1 MNPFIQVF
9 SDIPQQIGI
18 ADCIALKQTPVG
30 LSGPGNSLCPL
41 ISYVTASM
49 VSRKLLIIT
58 HSRTSALSIYQ
69 NLISL
74 YGDDAV
80 YIPIREL
87 MLYDIDA
94 YSGND
99 KQSRLRS
106 LYRVATGKFKA
117 AVACTEALTVGT
129 VSREVFLESIINL
142 KKGDQHDMESLGD
155 MLSRLGYVR
164 KALVEEYGQYSI
176 RGGILDIFT
185 CNYDNPVRF
194 EFFGDEIDSIRFFD
208 ADSQRSVI
216 EADDIVIIP
225 YSEFILNKDEENMLK
240 EKITDSWDLQQ
251 LSNND
256 FGKIMDRYY
265 ALTDKCQMTGQYFNK
280 DILTVVHNDLRC
292 HVVSDTVY
300 NEYANA
306 CVNLLQKK
314 KTFKDACE
322 MQKDIYS
329 LYSYLKPELV
339 LIYEKSDYSIPLYRD
354 FDIKFEE
361 ASSYKG
367 DMEQF
372 LNDVAE
378 YRAANMRIFISS
390 DRKKHTEYLKGFFED
405 NGYAVHIIQSN
416 ENHSILPRHI
426 YIVEDGYNE
435 SFVSKEAKIA
445 CISVSRIFRKNAK
458 GKTKQIRDT
467 DFFAQ
472 IQPNDYVVHDH
483 HGIGIY
489 LGVEKIDI
497 DGIIKD
503 YIKIAYKNSDM
514 LYVPV
519 SKMDLVQKYVG
530 TSDRIPRV
538 TGLGGHDWE
547 KQKSKVRKAVQD
559 IAKELIELYSK
570 RNSVKGH
577 AFHEDTPWQI
587 SFENEFSYEETEDQ
601 IKCVEEIKNDME
613 STKVMDR
620 LLCGDV
626 GYGKTEVALRA
637 VFKAVM
643 DGKQVAFLAPT
654 TMLALQHYNNFKERM
669 RNYPISI
676 DLMCRLRDKKKQKK
690 TVEDIKNG
698 KVDIVVGTHRILE
711 KDVFY
716 KDLGLL
722 VVDEEQRFGVAQK
735 EKIKMLKP
743 TVDVLSLTATPIPR
757 TMHMAL
763 SGIRDVSTI
772 YDPPEKRF
780 PIQTYV
786 MEYDPEFIKEA
797 ILREKDRNGQ
807 IFYLYNRV
815 MDMENKFHHLKTLLK
830 DEVRICM
837 AHGQMQEKEFENTII
852 KFINHEYDVLLCTT
866 IIEAGIDISNAN
878 TLIIEDADKL
888 GLAQLYQIK
897 GRVGRSDKVA
907 YAYITYKRGKELTEE
922 ASKRLQT
929 IKEYTEFGSGIKIAM
944 KDLEIRGGGDL
955 LGANQSGHMQGVGYD
970 MYVRILSEEIANLR
984 GEKVRGAV
992 VESSVDLNISA
1003 YIDKSYINDD
1013 LSRLK
1018 MYKRIALVG
1027 SAKEKEDIIDELIDR
1042 YNEPPVHV
1050 VNIIDVAYA
1059 KNLASKLGISDIT
1072 QIKKGLVITYEQD
1085 SAVRFRELTDIL
1097 DKERQKYMVKMQQ
1110 DLRIRVDTHKKGEE
1124 MLAYITKIL
1133 ERALELK

>member
-9 SDIPQQIGI
+9 SDIPQLVGI

-41 ISYVTASM
+41 ISYVTASLL
-49 VSRKLLIIT
+49 SRKLLIIT

-99 KQSRLRS
+99 KQSRLNA
-106 LYRVATGKFKA
+106 LYRIASNNFKA

-129 VSREVFLESIINL
+129 VSKEVFLKSLIRLEKNS
-142 KKGDQHDMESLGD
+142 QYDMET
-155 MLSRLGYVR
+155 LSNKLLRLGYIR
-164 KALVEEYGQYSI
+164 KALVEEKGHFSI
-176 RGGILDIFT
+176 RGGIVDIFST
-185 CNYDNPVRF
+185 NYDNPVRL
-194 EFFGDEIDSIRFFD
+194 EFIGDEIDSIRFFD
-208 ADSQRSVI
+208 ADTQRSVK
-216 EADDIVIIP
+216 DTKDIVVIP
-225 YSEFILNKDEENMLK
+225 YSEFLLSEDQENMLK
-240 EKITDSWDLQQ
+240 AKITDTWDLQQ

-256 FGKIMDRYY
+256 HFKIMDRYY
-265 ALTDKCQMTGQYFNK
+265 ALTDNCQMTCSYF
-280 DILTVVHNDLRC
+280 DIDVLTVIHNDVRC
-292 HVVSDTVY
+292 HTVADTVY
-300 NEYANA
+300 KEYANS
-306 CVNLLQKK
+306 CISLLQKK
-314 KTFKDACE
+314 KTYSDACH

-339 LIYEKSDYSIPLYRD
+339 LIYEKSNYSIPLYRD

-361 ASSYKG
+361 ASSYRG

-372 LNDVAE
+372 LNDIAE

-390 DRKKHTEYLKGFFED
+390 DRKKHTDYLKGFFED
-405 NGYAVHIIQSN
+405 NGYIVHIINSH
-416 ENHSILPRHI
+416 EDCSILPKRI
-426 YIVEDGYNE
+426 YIIEDGYNE

-458 GKTKQIRDT
+458 GKTKQIKDT

-489 LGVEKIDI
+489 LGVEKIEI
-497 DGIIKD
+497 EGIIKD
-503 YIKIAYKNSDM
+503 YIKIAYRNNDM

-530 TSDRIPRV
+530 TSDRTPRI

-559 IAKELIELYSK
+559 IARELIELYSK

-577 AFHEDTPWQI
+577 AFHEDTPWQV

-601 IKCVEEIKNDME
+601 IKCVDEIKSDME

-669 RNYPISI
+669 KNYPINI
-676 DLMCRLRDKKKQKK
+676 DLMCRLRDKKVQQK
-690 TVEDIKNG
+690 TVEDLKNG
-698 KVDIVVGTHRILE
+698 KVDVVVGTHRILE
-711 KDVFY
+711 KDIFY

-780 PIQTYV
+780 PVQTYV

-797 ILREKDRNGQ
+797 ILREKDRKGQ

-815 MDMENKFHHLKTLLK
+815 MDMENKFYHLKTLLK

-837 AHGQMQEKEFENTII
+837 AHGQMPEKQFENTII
-852 KFINHEYDVLLCTT
+852 KFINYEYDVLLCTT

-922 ASKRLQT
+922 ATKRLET

-955 LGANQSGHMQGVGYD
+955 LGASQSGHMQGVGYD
-970 MYVRILSEEIANLR
+970 MYVRILSEEIANLK
-984 GEKVRGAV
+984 GEKVQGATAQTN
-992 VESSVDLNISA
+992 VDLDISA

-1018 MYKRIALVG
+1018 MYKRIALVA
-1027 SAKEKEDIIDELIDR
+1027 SLSEKSDIIDEMIDR
-1042 YNEPPVHV
+1042 YGEPPLHV

-1059 KNLASKLGISDIT
+1059 KNLASKLGVAEIT
-1072 QIKKGLVITYEQD
+1072 QIKKGIIITYEQHE
-1085 SAVRFRELTDIL
+1085 SAHFRNLTDVL
-1097 DKERQKYMVKMQQ
+1097 DKGHHKYMVKMT
-1110 DLRIRVDTHKKGEE
+1110 DTLKIRVDTNEKGEN
-1124 MLAYITKIL
+1124 MLTFLTKIL
-1133 ERALELK
+1133 EKALAAK